1 MSQNIYVYI
10 EFYVV
15 DWLKKKKKKKKIMW
29 LTGSHAWKVRM
40 MIYGVLFVT

>member
-1 MSQNIYVYI
+1 MSQKIYVYI

-15 DWLKKKKKKKKIMW
+15 DWLQKKKKKIMW